1 MQRSILLTLLTV
13 FILAGC
19 GARGPAPINYGT
31 DLCDYCDMTIADKA
45 FGTEMVTTKGK
56 ILKYDSIE
64 CLAAAEFECGSSS
77 DIHSRWATDFNHPG
91 QFLNTD
97 QAIIVATD
105 RQKSPMG
112 IGLVAVNDRTAAD
125 DLIAAKG
132 GQVITWNETIQLVA
146 ESWKLAE
153 AK

>member
-1 MQRSILLTLLTV
+1 MWCSVLLTLLSTIV
-13 FILAGC
+13 LIGC
-19 GARGPAPINYGT
+19 GTRGPAPINYGT

-64 CLAAAEFECGSSS
+64 CLAASEFERGGSA
-77 DIHSRWATDFNHPG
+77 DIHSRWTTDFNNPG

-112 IGLVAVNDRTAAD
+112 IGLVAVGSRAAAD

-132 GQVITWNETIQLVA
+132 GQVLSWEQTVQLVV

>member
-1 MQRSILLTLLTV
+1 MRCSILLTLFSAVVLT
-13 FILAGC
+13 GC
-19 GARGPAPINYGT
+19 GVRGPAPINYGT

-45 FGTEMVTTKGK
+45 FGTELVTTKGK

-64 CLAAAEFECGSSS
+64 CLAASEFERGSSA
-77 DIHSRWATDFNHPG
+77 DIHSRWTTDFNNPG

-97 QAIIVATD
+97 QAVIVATD

-112 IGLVAVNDRTAAD
+112 IGLVAVGSRTAAD

-132 GQVITWNETIQLVA
+132 GQVVSWEETIQIVVD
-146 ESWKLAE
+146 SWKLTE

>member
-1 MQRSILLTLLTV
+1 MRRSFLQTLMLV
-13 FILAGC
+13 IVLAGC

-64 CLAAAEFECGSSS
+64 CLAAAEFERGSNA
-77 DIHSRWATDFNHPG
+77 DIHSSWTTDFNHPG
-91 QFLNTD
+91 QFLNSD
-97 QAIIVATD
+97 EAVIVATD

-112 IGLVAVNDRTAAD
+112 IGLVAVSTRAAAD
-125 DLIAAKG
+125 DLITAKG
-132 GQVITWNETIQLVA
+132 GQVITWNETIQLVV

-153 AK
+153 SK